1 MPAWDDPALE
11 ALDAA
16 RSLEGFGIELP
27 QPAAE
32 WVTKLAE
39 LRQQRP
45 QPLPTHHVAGLIAD
59 SVDEAVID
67 RAVASHVGHHFR
79 VQQHAQAERICG
91 QRALAAILADRDRI
105 HDELRTT
112 AEALIDRLHRAAAI
126 DEDIRELTRQRRVDE
141 AHLLATA
148 DADTAELR
156 EAVRVRDY
164 YLTPRTEHWSTG
176 WWSCEH
182 WRNPWEIDGSN
193 ADHDG
198 TLWSVWRSRIRANG
212 KLWFP
217 TVEEAHAASQP
228 HEPVDELIAPYKAFA

>member
-126 DEDIRELTRQRRVDE
+126 DEDIRELTRQRRTDE

-148 DADTAELR
+148 DADIAELVADCVISHPFGR
-156 EAVRVRDY
+156 AVARRPSLRGY
-164 YLTPRTEHWSTG
+164 CANKGSRPARGATPTRRSGATST
-176 WWSCEH
+176 
-182 WRNPWEIDGSN
+182 I
-193 ADHDG
+193 
-198 TLWSVWRSRIRANG
+198 
-212 KLWFP
+212 
-217 TVEEAHAASQP
+217 
-228 HEPVDELIAPYKAFA
+228 